1 MDPPK
6 IRFPNKNEIM
16 MMLNDAQKSVD
27 NDDSKS
33 FKSLFVTNKFYG
45 SKNFMVSDAVIKL
58 AKAWFNS
65 EKDYWKPHL
74 LRPSRNQWKW

>member
-27 NDDSKS
+27 NDVSKS
-33 FKSLFVTNKFYG
+33 LSLYLLQT
-45 SKNFMVSDAVIKL
+45 SSMVRKTLWS
-58 AKAWFNS
+58 
-65 EKDYWKPHL
+65 
-74 LRPSRNQWKW
+74 QMQ

>member
-1 MDPPK
+1 
-6 IRFPNKNEIM
+6 M

-65 EKDYWKPHL
+65 EKDY
-74 LRPSRNQWKW
+74 